1 MLKYTEKSGW
11 DYEGNLVETVK
22 AALPGAS
29 TVTVNA
35 MVAYVKTRMFAVM
48 GSLSGVT
55 STERVYNTVNVNGYT
70 QMNYVCYAKVRT
82 TMLKIDVMYNRQP
95 VTISV
100 SAKRY
105 TGADHQYTTVT
116 YNPGHSGGQG
126 TTN

>member
-1 MLKYTEKSGW
+1 
-11 DYEGNLVETVK
+11 
-22 AALPGAS
+22 
-29 TVTVNA
+29 
-35 MVAYVKTRMFAVM
+35 MFAVM

-82 TMLKIDVMYNRQP
+82 TVLKIDVMYNRQP